1 MASDATA
8 AGQARALLAAVGS
21 PYIESVLDTA
31 QLLLSELVTNVVRHT
46 PCSSMT
52 LSLHLAPGSIRAEVY
67 DCDATRFPAMAPLRP
82 TEPGGIGLRIVD
94 QMATSWGAHET
105 GHGKCVW
112 FEIAAPSEN

>member
-8 AGQARALLAAVGS
+8 AGQARALLASVGS

-52 LSLHLAPGSIRAEVY
+52 LSLHLSPGSIRAEVN

-82 TEPGGIGLRIVD
+82 SEPGGIGLRIVD
-94 QMATSWGAHET
+94 QMASDWGAYET
-105 GHGKCVW
+105 DHGKCVW
-112 FEIAAPSEN
+112 FEITSATDN